1 MKKKLNPMFKKLV
14 FGTSALAIAVM
25 LIYRIFIRSERTD
38 REFYVVGEY
47 ED

>member
-1 MKKKLNPMFKKLV
+1 MKKKLDPIFKRLV

-25 LIYRIFIRSERTD
+25 LIYRIFIRSSDNEQK
-38 REFYVVGEY
+38 FYVVGEY

>member
-1 MKKKLNPMFKKLV
+1 MKKKLDPMFKKLV

>member
-1 MKKKLNPMFKKLV
+1 MKKKLDPMFKKLV

-25 LIYRIFIRSERTD
+25 LIYRIFIRSSDKEQ
-38 REFYVVGEY
+38 EFYVVGEY

>member
-1 MKKKLNPMFKKLV
+1 MRKKLNPILKKLV

>member
-1 MKKKLNPMFKKLV
+1 MRKKLNPIFKKLV

-25 LIYRIFIRSERTD
+25 LIYRIFIRSESTD